1 VSESPSIPKPPP
13 LPETNKQGKDEVSVY
28 DVLEKGLSDL
38 MDMCDVV
45 MDKFTIARDEFN
57 ANKMT

>member
-1 VSESPSIPKPPP
+1 VSERLAHFPKCPSK
-13 LPETNKQGKDEVSVY
+13 TNRQEKDEVSVY

-45 MDKFTIARDEFN
+45 IDKFTIARDEFN
-57 ANKMT
+57 ANKMA